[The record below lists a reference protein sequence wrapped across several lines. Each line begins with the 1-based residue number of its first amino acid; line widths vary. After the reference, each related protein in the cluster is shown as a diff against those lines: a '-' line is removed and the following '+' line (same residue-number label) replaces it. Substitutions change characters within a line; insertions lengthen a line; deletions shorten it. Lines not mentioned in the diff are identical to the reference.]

1 MCLIE
6 KLWHL
11 VLSWIV
17 TQVNKLDPG
26 LGQVH
31 LHKTFKLKL
40 ILNGKCG
47 AINSGLILVL
57 QRLFESDLKSDPSPS
72 HSNLVS
78 IYIYSGL
85 LLMVSCICP
94 RAAGLTSIMAQWM
107 TRIVVPFWASGVY
120 LSLTGIMAP
129 LRATPVL
136 CQIKYRPRTPRPDFN
151 SDLSKQIRHC
161 IGSVA
166 LHERN
171 IPVM

>member
-1 MCLIE
+1 M
-6 KLWHL
+6 
-11 VLSWIV
+11 

-47 AINSGLILVL
+47 AINSGPILAL
-57 QRLFESDLKSDPSPS
+57 QRLFGSDLNNGPSDPPS

-94 RAAGLTSIMAQWM
+94 RAAGLTSIMVQWV
-107 TRIVVPFWASGVY
+107 TRIVAPFWDPGVY
-120 LSLTGIMAP
+120 LSLTQIMAS

-136 CQIKYRPRTPRPDFN
+136 CQMKYRPRIPRPDFD

-161 IGSVA
+161 TGSVA
-166 LHERN
+166 LHKRN
-171 IPVM
+171 IPVV